1 MTSVIPD
8 GTHPQLNL
16 LPFVVGADF
25 SDSCIEFVLG
35 PFDHALYDLS
45 LSLERPIIVQ
55 VEFYSK
61 NPDNHS
67 LQLRCD
73 LFHLIDLED
82 ISRLNILKTFQRDAA
97 FVTRLHFFHV
107 IFETSEGCH
116 FPIIDYHVVS

>member
-1 MTSVIPD
+1 MTSVISD

-16 LPFVVGADF
+16 LPFIVGADF
-25 SDSCIEFVLG
+25 GDGCIEFVLG
-35 PFDHALYDLS
+35 PFDHTLYDLS

-73 LFHLIDLED
+73 FLHLIDLED
-82 ISRLNILKTFQRDAA
+82 ISRLNILKTFQPDAA
-97 FVTRLHFFHV
+97 LVTRLHFFHV
-107 IFETSEGCH
+107 IFKTSEGCH
-116 FPIIDYHVVS
+116 LPIKDNHVVS